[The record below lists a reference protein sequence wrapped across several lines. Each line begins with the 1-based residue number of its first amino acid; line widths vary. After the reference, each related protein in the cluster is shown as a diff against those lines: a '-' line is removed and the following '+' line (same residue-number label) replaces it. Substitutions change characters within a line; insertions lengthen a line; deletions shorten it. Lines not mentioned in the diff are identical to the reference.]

1 MWGPTMLGTCQI
13 ERYRSDGFSTG
24 IRVMNREET
33 RRYRNSF
40 DELEAEQGREVSQN
54 GMTDAHLDHRFV
66 WEIGTHPRILE
77 CVTDLI
83 GPDVL
88 LLGSHFFCK
97 YGPEE
102 KFVAWHQ
109 DLRYWGLEPLLSVS
123 VWYAV
128 DDSDLENGCLR
139 VIPGSGQ
146 RLLGEC
152 LIWKVRGSRRRTGSL
167 RPNWRDRPQLPSALR
182 VATDRSTGFVTKVTP
197 IVGGPV
203 RARAGNSR
211 SGRYSSSLSDLTV
224 ANLVSH

>member
-13 ERYRSDGFSTG
+13 ERYRSDGFLTD
-24 IRVMNREET
+24 IRVMSREET

-109 DLRYWGLEPLLSVS
+109 DLRYWGLEPLLSLS
-123 VWYAV
+123 VWYEPALATPDQAATLDPQSERAPLLHNRHRLDFKQEV
-128 DDSDLENGCLR
+128 WMGHAGDLDS
-139 VIPGSGQ
+139 
-146 RLLGEC
+146 
-152 LIWKVRGSRRRTGSL
+152 
-167 RPNWRDRPQLPSALR
+167 
-182 VATDRSTGFVTKVTP
+182 
-197 IVGGPV
+197 
-203 RARAGNSR
+203 
-211 SGRYSSSLSDLTV
+211 
-224 ANLVSH
+224 